1 MHFRFLFKAKLS
13 TASLNTQSVLTRDF
27 FREIATFTS
36 KISHLTFL
44 FFFIAQLL
52 NQLIV
57 AYGARMPGSVFK
69 IIFLFFAG

>member
-13 TASLNTQSVLTRDF
+13 MARMNTLYLLAIF

-36 KISHLTFL
+36 KISHLTF
-44 FFFIAQLL
+44 FFITQLL